1 MRALGRILLAVAL
14 NLGGTGATLA
24 LGDGVED
31 GGDVCAA
38 APPGG
43 FFCGLL
49 VTFRGLG
56 NR

>member
-14 NLGGTGATLA
+14 NLGGTGAALA

-43 FFCGLL
+43 FFCEVVSGLR
-49 VTFRGLG
+49 FER
-56 NR
+56 